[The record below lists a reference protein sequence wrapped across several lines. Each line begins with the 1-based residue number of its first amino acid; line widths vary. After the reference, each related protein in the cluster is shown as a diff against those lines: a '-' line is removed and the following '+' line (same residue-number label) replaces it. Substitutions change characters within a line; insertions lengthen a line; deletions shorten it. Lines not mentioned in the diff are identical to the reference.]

1 VRDEGTGRS
10 IQNQIEKQISRK
22 HKLQIRNFNQQ
33 ESIHHE
39 EQHMKSWFEK
49 QNLFVKLITLT
60 LGVAIPGI
68 LFAAWLVLT
77 QIQST
82 LREQA
87 GLRVQEVAFNA
98 SDKLDRNLFERYGDV
113 QAFAQSPAARSM
125 DGKTINVWMNEM
137 MGTYYPIYALM
148 IVTDKQ
154 GRIISANTNDGS
166 GKAVA
171 SGGLIGQRVS
181 NEAWFRAAISGQVG
195 PGKSF
200 VSDLAEDPLLRQI
213 PGFDGRPVSLKFS
226 APIRDR
232 KGNIIGVWSNSF
244 DWRVAEV
251 VLRDV
256 KTRAENSG
264 LKSLEL
270 AILNRNGLALHS
282 PNEADQLKR
291 KLSGL
296 SSIKQA
302 TRNGDKD
309 GFTTGNGIGQSRAT
323 LEAWALEQG
332 YSSYS
337 GLGWTVIAAQDQAE
351 VNAQGGGVIV
361 SVLIAAGLVFGLVIL
376 GLWLAMGYISGRTK
390 RMTEV
395 AGKLAHGRLD
405 LEIEDHNRDVIG
417 QVAAGFNEMIQHQR
431 RMAMVADRISAGD
444 LSGEI
449 TAHSSD
455 DVLGTAF
462 ARMTE
467 NLRNLIAELRRGSN
481 DLASASTQI
490 LSATAQQASGMTEQS
505 AAVTQTTATVEQV
518 KASADQAVQM
528 ASEVNQNAASASR
541 AAGDGIEAV
550 RGATESM
557 THIRSRVQT
566 IADHILALADQ
577 TQRIGEIISSVS
589 DLADQSNLL
598 ALNAAIEAS
607 RAGEH
612 GRGFAVVA
620 QEIRALSEQS
630 KAATSQVRSILGEIQ
645 RATNTAVMVTE
656 EGLKVA
662 DTGSSSID
670 RVGRTLEE
678 LSGVIQQSAHSAQL
692 IAASVRQHSIGMEQ
706 IAVAMGNINLTTTDT
721 LSATHHTKVTAE
733 TLDQLAGRL
742 NTIVT
747 QYQA

>member
-1 VRDEGTGRS
+1 
-10 IQNQIEKQISRK
+10 
-22 HKLQIRNFNQQ
+22 
-33 ESIHHE
+33 
-39 EQHMKSWFEK
+39 MKSWFEK

-60 LGVAIPGI
+60 LGVTVPGI
-68 LFAAWLVLT
+68 LLAAWLVISQT
-77 QIQST
+77 QGT

-87 GLRVQEVAFNA
+87 GHRVQEIAFNA
-98 SDKLDRNLFERYGDV
+98 IDKLDRNLFERYGDV

-125 DGKTINVWMNEM
+125 NPKTINAWMNEM

-148 IVTDKQ
+148 VVADTK
-154 GRIISANTNDGS
+154 GKIIAANTVDGN
-166 GKAVA
+166 GKAV
-171 SGGLIGQRVS
+171 SSNVLIGQRVS
-181 NEAWFRAAISGQVG
+181 GQPWFQAALSGQVAHT
-195 PGKSF
+195 
-200 VSDLAEDPLLRQI
+200 SDLAQDALLKQI
-213 PGFDGRPVSLKFS
+213 TGFDGAPNSLKFT
-226 APIRDR
+226 APIRNR
-232 KGNIIGVWSNSF
+232 SGNIIGVWSNSF
-244 DWRVAEV
+244 DWRVADV
-251 VLRDV
+251 ILRDV
-256 KTRAENSG
+256 KNRAEASG
-264 LKSLEL
+264 IKTLEL
-270 AILNRNGLALHS
+270 AIANQNGLALHS
-282 PNEADQLKR
+282 PNEDELLKR
-291 KLSGL
+291 KFSELASL
-296 SSIKQA
+296 KIA
-302 TRNGDKD
+302 ARNDQKE
-309 GFTTGNGIGQSRAT
+309 GFTTGSGISKSRTT
-323 LEAWALEQG
+323 LEAWAVEQG
-332 YSSYS
+332 YSSYP
-337 GLGWTVIAAQDQAE
+337 GLGWTVIISQDRAE
-351 VNAQGGGVIV
+351 VDAQGSGVIA
-361 SVLIAAGLVFGLVIL
+361 SLMLAAGLVFGLVIL
-376 GLWLAMGYISGRTK
+376 GLWLAMAYITERTK
-390 RMTEV
+390 RMTDV
-395 AGKLAHGRLD
+395 AAKLAHGRLD

-449 TAHSSD
+449 KAHSQE

-467 NLRNLIAELRRGSN
+467 NLRNLIAELRRGSH

-541 AAGDGIEAV
+541 AAGEGIEAV

-612 GRGFAVVA
+612 GRGFSVVA

-630 KAATSQVRSILGEIQ
+630 KAATGQVRSILGEIQ
-645 RATNTAVMVTE
+645 RAANTAVMVTE

-678 LSGVIQQSAHSAQL
+678 LSSVIQQSAHSAQL